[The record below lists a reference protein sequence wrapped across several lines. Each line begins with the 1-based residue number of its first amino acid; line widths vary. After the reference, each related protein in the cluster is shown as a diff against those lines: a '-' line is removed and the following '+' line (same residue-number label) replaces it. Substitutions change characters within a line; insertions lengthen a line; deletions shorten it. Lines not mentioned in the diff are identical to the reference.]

1 MKNYKHL
8 LLTLF
13 VIASFFALIYSITK
27 YNTNHNNKL
36 QEKQYVIDS
45 LSLELNYKDSIINNL
60 FEFIPIGSPLSNIE
74 ISSNYGSRRN
84 PINKKWQ
91 FHNGVDLKRV
101 DCDTVYSTG
110 RGKVIN
116 LKWNG
121 GYGRCIKIHHG
132 NGYETMYAHLRKYL
146 VKKGDEVLDNQA
158 IGIIGSSG
166 RSTGTHLHYE
176 IAKNGKNVDPEKFIF
191 KEEF

>member
-13 VIASFFALIYSITK
+13 VIASFFALVYSITK
-27 YNTNHNNKL
+27 YKTNHNNKL

-45 LSLELNYKDSIINNL
+45 LSLELKYKDSIIDNL
-60 FEFIPIGSPLSNIE
+60 FEFIPIGSPLSNID

-91 FHNGVDLKRV
+91 FHNGIDLKRV
-101 DCDTVYSTG
+101 DCDTIYSTG
-110 RGKVIN
+110 RGKIIS
-116 LKWNG
+116 LKWSG
-121 GYGRCIKIHHG
+121 GYGRCIEISHG
-132 NGYETMYAHLRKYL
+132 NGYKTMYAHLRKYL

-176 IAKNGKNVDPEKFIF
+176 ISKNGKSTDPEKFIF